1 MTPIILLMGPT
12 AAGKTD
18 LAVRLAERLPVDLV
32 SVDSAMVYRGMDVGT
47 GKPPP
52 EVLARAPHRLID
64 IREVTETYSAGDFRR
79 DAVREVEAIRA
90 RGRIPLLVGGTLLY
104 FRALERGLAPLPRA
118 APAIRERLAAEGE
131 RCGWP
136 ALHARLAAVDPEAG
150 RRIHPNDAQRI
161 QRALEVFEVSGR
173 RMSEWRRSIRGPA
186 GVPGPIVRLAVAP
199 ADRGALHRAIDVRF
213 RAMLDRGL
221 VDEVRELAARPGVDR
236 GLPSMRAVGYRQV
249 RDYLEGR
256 SDRAAMVERAV
267 AATRQLARRQLT
279 WLRSLSGVH
288 WLDPASG
295 AAERA
300 REYVLRNVAG
310 NIPGNVAGGVESEP
324 RRTPNRIQ
332 WDDRRLSERTE

>member
-1 MTPIILLMGPT
+1 MTPPPTPIVFLMGPT

-18 LAVRLAERLPVDLV
+18 LAVRLAERLPADVV

-52 EVLARAPHRLID
+52 EVLARTPHRLID
-64 IREVTETYSAGDFRR
+64 VREVTETYSAGDFRR
-79 DAVREVEAIRA
+79 DAAREVEAIRA

-118 APAIRERLAAEGE
+118 SPAVRARVADEGD
-131 RCGWP
+131 RFGWP
-136 ALHARLAAVDPEAG
+136 ALHARLAAIDPEAA

-161 QRALEVFEVSGR
+161 GRALEVFEVSGR
-173 RMSEWRRSIRGPA
+173 RMSDWRRSAREPA
-186 GVPGPIVRLAVAP
+186 GVAGPIVRLAAAP
-199 ADRGALHRAIDVRF
+199 ADRAALHRAIEARF
-213 RAMLDRGL
+213 RAMLERGL
-221 VDEVRELAARPGVDR
+221 VDEVRGLAARPGVDR

-249 RDYLEGR
+249 WDYLEGR
-256 SDRAAMVERAV
+256 SDRAAMAERAV

-279 WLRSLSGVH
+279 WLRSLSGVC

-300 REYVLRNVAG
+300 LEYILRNAAG
-310 NIPGNVAGGVESEP
+310 EP
-324 RRTPNRIQ
+324 RETSDRIQ
-332 WDDRRLSERTE
+332 WDERRLSESTE

>member
-1 MTPIILLMGPT
+1 MTPIVLLMGPT

-18 LAVRLAERLPVDLV
+18 LGVRLAERLPADIV
-32 SVDSAMVYRGMDVGT
+32 SVDSAMVYRGMDIGT

-104 FRALERGLAPLPRA
+104 FRALERGLARLPRA
-118 APAIRERLAAEGE
+118 APAVRERLASEGE
-131 RCGWP
+131 RFGWP
-136 ALHARLAAVDPEAG
+136 ALHERLAAVDPEAG
-150 RRIHPNDAQRI
+150 RRIHPHDAQRI

-173 RMSEWRRSIRGPA
+173 RMSEWQRSARGPA

-199 ADRGALHRAIDVRF
+199 ADRAVLHRAIDARF
-213 RAMLDRGL
+213 RAMVERGL
-221 VDEVRELAARPGVDR
+221 VDEVRGLAERPGVDR

-256 SDRAAMVERAV
+256 SSRAEMVERAV

-279 WLRSLSGVH
+279 WLRSLAGVG

-295 AAERA
+295 AAEGA
-300 REYVLRNVAG
+300 REYILRNA
-310 NIPGNVAGGVESEP
+310 ASEP
-324 RRTPNRIQ
+324 CRAPNRIQ
-332 WDDRRLSERTE
+332 CDDRRLSEKAE